1 MKITYRS
8 GLGKFASAAA
18 LAVLLPLAISST
30 RAASVPSTLDAD
42 GAVLQQAQ
50 PRRVAAWWTDAKRT
64 KLRHAY
70 WLLEQGDRDYAGHRL
85 AAMKDIKKAAALMG
99 MDLKGEGYSGEHQ
112 KWSDERLREA
122 RKSLDEVVDKSGGRE
137 HAQIRAAIKELDRA
151 LEAH

>member
-1 MKITYRS
+1 M
-8 GLGKFASAAA
+8 
-18 LAVLLPLAISST
+18 
-30 RAASVPSTLDAD
+30 
-42 GAVLQQAQ
+42 
-50 PRRVAAWWTDAKRT
+50 AAWWTDAKRT